1 MLKNYIYHG
10 LRTRIRTQ
18 VPIIGTSAR
27 IKQFHNCSIIRD
39 EILKDEK
46 QKEVSLENKNDKDVK
61 EESKEV
67 PTDSVLDV
75 PISVEL
81 GRKVDGELVK
91 NYVDTMYV
99 FNQLK
104 KLGFN
109 NGQSDVILK
118 LLNENLTVQ
127 LDKMDNKYTSS
138 MEMENESY
146 LFEAAQSELRIE
158 INTSRELD
166 LNTLENEKN
175 SLDNLLREESEELN
189 KLLIVSKNDT
199 QVLINDQNSENTL
212 MQKKIKLRIRELDNK
227 ISTNINSDI
236 KSEVESLRW
245 QTTRNGIFAIL
256 ILVFTI
262 MGGTSISKRINREEQ
277 PTEVI
282 LHTIRPEEHLE
293 DEVDE
298 EDDQALQKDQ
308 KKLI

>member
-1 MLKNYIYHG
+1 MLRGCVYHG
-10 LRTRIRTQ
+10 VRKIRTCSL
-18 VPIIGTSAR
+18 VKSSFVGIR
-27 IKQFHNCSIIRD
+27 QFHNMSITRD
-39 EILKDEK
+39 EVLKDEK
-46 QKEVSLENKNDKDVK
+46 IKEGDKDDK
-61 EESKEV
+61 SSE
-67 PTDSVLDV
+67 SVLDV

-91 NYVDTMYV
+91 NYVDTMNV

-109 NGQSDVILK
+109 EGQSDVILK

-127 LDKMDNKYTSS
+127 LNKMDNKYTSS

-175 SLDNLLREESEELN
+175 SLDNLLREESEDLN

-262 MGGTSISKRINREEQ
+262 MGGTSISRRINREEQ

-282 LHTIRPEEHLE
+282 LHTIKPEEHD
-293 DEVDE
+293 DEVTSDE
-298 EDDQALQKDQ
+298 LQKDQ
-308 KKLI
+308 KLI